1 MTTEYPDS
9 QAPDPDLDPK
19 LGGVQS
25 QRAETAVAEDP
36 ANAAAAPEVEIAT
49 LTKALDEARDNVLR
63 THAEMQNL
71 RRRMERDIENA
82 HKYAL
87 EKFAAE
93 LLPVVDNLERALSAL
108 DAEQRHSNPVIDS
121 LGEGVELTLKSLL
134 DALGRHKVVPVH
146 PRGEAFDP
154 DFHQA
159 VAALPHAEIPPNR
172 VLDVLQKGYTL
183 SGRLLRPAMV
193 VVSKGDQNAPQG

>member
-1 MTTEYPDS
+1 MPNEHQEPQTSDHAAGEAEAA
-9 QAPDPDLDPK
+9 Q
-19 LGGVQS
+19 V
-25 QRAETAVAEDP
+25 ETASSDAAAGAPPAAED
-36 ANAAAAPEVEIAT
+36 EIA
-49 LTKALDEARDNVLR
+49 ALNQALAEARDNVLR

-71 RRRMERDIENA
+71 RRRVERDIENA

-108 DAEQRHSNPVIDS
+108 DAEQRQGNPVINS

-146 PRGEAFDP
+146 PQGEAFDP

-159 VAALPHAEIPPNR
+159 VAALAHAEVPPNR

-193 VVSKGDQNAPQG
+193 VVSKGDQDAPQG